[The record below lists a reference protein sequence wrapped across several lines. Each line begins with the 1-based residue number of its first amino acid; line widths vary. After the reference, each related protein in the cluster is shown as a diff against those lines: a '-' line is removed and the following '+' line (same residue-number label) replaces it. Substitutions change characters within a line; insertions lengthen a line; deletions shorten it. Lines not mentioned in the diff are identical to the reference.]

1 MGGGVGV
8 DGCDGCATTTI
19 GVVTVGVLTADG
31 MLMLVVMFDA
41 GTDVTA
47 TETVVIVGD
56 EVAVLDA
63 GVVAGCG
70 VVGGG
75 AGDGVV
81 GGATRGDSGG
91 GWESSSMVPT
101 PCA

>member
-19 GVVTVGVLTADG
+19 GVVAVGVVTDDVII
-31 MLMLVVMFDA
+31 MLVVMFDA
-41 GTDVTA
+41 GADVTA
-47 TETVVIVGD
+47 METAFIVGA
-56 EVAVLDA
+56 EAAVVDA

-91 GWESSSMVPT
+91 GCESSSMVPT

>member
-19 GVVTVGVLTADG
+19 GVVTVGVVTDDVI
-31 MLMLVVMFDA
+31 LMLVVIFDA
-41 GTDVTA
+41 GADVTA
-47 TETVVIVGD
+47 METVVIVGD

-70 VVGGG
+70 VVGG

>member
-1 MGGGVGV
+1 MGV

-19 GVVTVGVLTADG
+19 GVVAVEVVTDDD
-31 MLMLVVMFDA
+31 MLMLLAMFDGVA
-41 GTDVTA
+41 DVTA
-47 TETVVIVGD
+47 METAVIVGG
-56 EVAVLDA
+56 EATVLDA

-91 GWESSSMVPT
+91 GCESSSMVPT